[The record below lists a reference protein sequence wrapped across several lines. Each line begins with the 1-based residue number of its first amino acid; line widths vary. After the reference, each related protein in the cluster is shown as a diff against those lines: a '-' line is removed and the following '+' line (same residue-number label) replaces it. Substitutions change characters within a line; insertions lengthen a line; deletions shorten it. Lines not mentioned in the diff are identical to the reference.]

1 MFIEFTG
8 RSYPYEAVRDIPIA
22 CIACG
27 GEVIRPTLGI
37 SDISGIRNQYIEIST
52 GIESRYFESIFVDV

>member
-1 MFIEFTG
+1 MFIELSG

-22 CIACG
+22 CIACIACG
-27 GEVIRPTLGI
+27 GEVIRSILGI
-37 SDISGIRNQYIEIST
+37 KSQYIEIST